1 MKRNLLWPLLC
12 LFVGLVLCGPAVHGR
27 DRIEEIR
34 SRLADPGG
42 KTVLV
47 VAHRGD
53 WRYAPENSL
62 AAIENAI
69 EMGCDVV
76 EIDVQK
82 TKDGHLILMHDN
94 TLNRTTTGSGKVS
107 DRTLEEIRKLRLK
120 NGLGIRTRHTVPTL
134 EEALLLAKGKIM
146 INLDKAY
153 PFFDEAY
160 ELLEKTGTTRQV
172 IMKGSQPVEQVKKE
186 FGRYLDKVIFMPVV
200 NLDRANAAETVEA
213 YLREYPPLAFEF
225 IYASDTN
232 PLPKELGERLKG
244 KSLIWY
250 NTLWDTI
257 AGGHD
262 DDTGLKDPDGSY
274 GYLIDTLNARILQT
288 DVPAF
293 LLDYLKKEGRRNGKR

>member
-34 SRLADPGG
+34 SRLADPDG

-76 EIDVQK
+76 EIDIQK